1 MPQVQVSVFVPLL
14 QLAVG
19 LLLVT
24 VSFIYY
30 KREWSDFWAA
40 FGWGIV
46 SAALGILA
54 ASSLK

>member
-1 MPQVQVSVFVPLL
+1 MPQLQVSMVVPLI
-14 QLAVG
+14 QIAVG

-40 FGWGIV
+40 FGWGII
-46 SAALGILA
+46 SAALGVLV

>member
-1 MPQVQVSVFVPLL
+1 MPQVQVSVMVPLL
-14 QLAVG
+14 QVVVG

>member
-1 MPQVQVSVFVPLL
+1 MPQLQVSVAIPLI
-14 QLAVG
+14 QIAVG

-24 VSFIYY
+24 VSFVYY

-46 SAALGILA
+46 SAALGILV

>member
-1 MPQVQVSVFVPLL
+1 VAIPLI
-14 QLAVG
+14 QIAVG

-24 VSFIYY
+24 VSFVYY